1 MRKFLLI
8 LGLIAMMTPSQAA
21 PVTVEQA
28 RNEAASFVA
37 NRQGAGRSLKLAA
50 SEKRLTSAVDM
61 GLYYVFNIGQDGG
74 FVIVSG
80 DDRTVPILGYS
91 DEGRF
96 DAARVPANLQAW
108 LDSYAAQMQ
117 ELDRLTD
124 AQAQKELAA
133 PRRATVVKTRNSI
146 APLITTR
153 WDGGCRNIKLLTRHH
168 RRDARHHVR
177 LGAHARQLHR
187 Q

>member
-124 AQAQKELAA
+124 AQAPTELAA
-133 PRRATVVKTRNSI
+133 PRRATVVKTRTSI

-153 WDGGCRNIKLLTRHH
+153 GDQAAPYWI
-168 RRDARHHVR
+168 
-177 LGAHARQLHR
+177 
-187 Q
+187 